1 MAKSISEI
9 DSNFNVKAQVCR
21 DGMSFYNIDEA
32 PFKIYGIFRE
42 GEKYRRIPEELAK
55 AVSEGVHYLHANTA
69 GGRVRFKT
77 DSSKVT
83 IIAKMGDVGKM
94 SHFALTGSSGF
105 DLYVK
110 EENGYRYVNTF
121 VPPFNI
127 TDGYEGTVELGARE
141 MRDITINFPLYS
153 EVKELL
159 IGIDETAVLT
169 EGDSYKPFE
178 PIVYYGSSITQG
190 GCASRAGS
198 SYEGIISRRFD
209 RDYLNL
215 GFSGSARGEDGII
228 EYIKGL
234 KMSVFV
240 LDYDHN
246 APSCEHLRATH
257 EKMFKAVREAHP
269 DIPII
274 ILSRPKYFLDSEET
288 ERLSIIRDTYE
299 NAVNSGDGNVYMLDG
314 KQLMRLAGNEGTVDN
329 CHPTDLG
336 FASMAAAL
344 GDLMEKIL

>member
-9 DSNFNVKAQVCR
+9 DTNFSVKAQISR
-21 DGMSFYNIDEA
+21 DGMSFYNIDDA
-32 PFKIYGIFRE
+32 PFKIYGVFRE
-42 GEKYRRIPEELAK
+42 GEKYRRLPEDIARS
-55 AVSEGVHYLHANTA
+55 VSEGVHYLHANTA

-77 DSSKVT
+77 DSSKVS
-83 IIAKMGDVGKM
+83 IIAKMDDVGKM
-94 SHFALTGSSGF
+94 SHFPLTGSSAF

-110 EENGYRYVNTF
+110 DEDGYRYVNTF
-121 VPPFNI
+121 VPPFDI
-127 TDGYEGTVELGARE
+127 VDGYEGTVELGERK

-153 EVKELL
+153 NVDELL
-159 IGIDETAVLT
+159 IGVEETASLT

-198 SYEGIISRRFD
+198 SYEGILSRRFD

-215 GFSGSARGEDGII
+215 GFSGSARAEDGMI

-234 KMSVFV
+234 SMSVFV

-257 EKMFKAVREAHP
+257 EKLFKAVRETHP

-274 ILSRPKYFLDSEET
+274 ILSRPKYFLDAEET
-288 ERLSIIRDTYE
+288 ERLSIIRETYE
-299 NAVNSGDGNVYMLDG
+299 NAVRAGDGNVYMLDG
-314 KQLMRLAGNEGTVDN
+314 RQLMRLAGNEGTVDN

-336 FASMAAAL
+336 FASMAGAL
-344 GDLMEKIL
+344 GELMEKIL